1 MNVGRTL
8 GLVTGLALGILIAL
22 VILKLTKTNGKIK
35 CEYDERQALIR
46 GKGYKLS
53 FFILLF
59 YMVLYGLTTV
69 MEIRIPADNFVVMMV
84 GVCLSVS
91 AQVIYCTWNEA
102 YVSLNENPR
111 KLIIA
116 FVLIALVNIAMGV
129 SSIIEGKVIVDG
141 ILTFHCINLVAGIMC
156 LLVIAFIILRRHL
169 ASEEE

>member
-1 MNVGRTL
+1 
-8 GLVTGLALGILIAL
+8 
-22 VILKLTKTNGKIK
+22 
-35 CEYDERQALIR
+35 
-46 GKGYKLS
+46 
-53 FFILLF
+53 
-59 YMVLYGLTTV
+59 

-116 FVLIALVNIAMGV
+116 FVIIALVNIAMGV

>member
-8 GLVTGLALGILIAL
+8 GLVSGLALGIIIAL
-22 VILKLTKTNGKIK
+22 VVLRLTKTNGRIK

-69 MEIRIPADNFVVMMV
+69 MEIRIPADNFVVMML
-84 GVCLSVS
+84 GVCLAVV
-91 AQVIYCTWNEA
+91 AQVVYCVWNEA

-116 FVLIALVNIAMGV
+116 FVLIAVVNIAMGV
-129 SSIIEGKVIVDG
+129 SSVIEGTVVVDG
-141 ILTFHCINLVAGIMC
+141 VLTFHCINLVAGIMC
-156 LLVIAFIILRRHL
+156 LLVIIFIMLRRHY